1 MNCIVNVDE
10 NWGIGKN
17 GKLLVNLSADLK
29 RFRQLTE
36 GKTVILGLNTIATFP
51 GGKPLKNRRNIVLS
65 FEPMEIAGA
74 EVVTSL
80 EAALAAVKGDPDACV
95 IGGAS
100 VYEQLLPYCDRAQI
114 TKTYLGGDAD
124 RYFPDLDALP
134 NWEIIWQSELLEEN
148 GVQFRYVDY
157 VNHEP
162 KEY

>member
-17 GKLLVNLSADLK
+17 GKLLVNLSADLR

-36 GKTVILGLNTIATFP
+36 GKTVILGLNTLSTFP
-51 GGKPLKNRRNIVLS
+51 GGRPLKNRRNVVLS
-65 FEPMEIAGA
+65 FEPMEIDGA
-74 EVVTSL
+74 EVVTSM
-80 EAALAAVKGDPDACV
+80 ADALDAVKGDGDACV

-100 VYEQLLPYCDRAQI
+100 VYEQFLPYCDRAQI

-124 RYFPDLDALP
+124 RYFPNLDEMP
-134 NWEIIWQSELLEEN
+134 NWEITWQSELLEEN
-148 GVQFRYVDY
+148 GVKFRYVDY

-162 KEY
+162 REY